1 MSNVN
6 ALADQYGA
14 IKTQIEALTAQ
25 LKEVHKDIV
34 ATGTDRIVGENFLVM
49 VNLRKN
55 TELSEKKI
63 METFG
68 VTLAEFKKMSDSCKV
83 EKDPSVVVTYESRV

>member
-1 MSNVN
+1 
-6 ALADQYGA
+6 
-14 IKTQIEALTAQ
+14 
-25 LKEVHKDIV
+25 
-34 ATGTDRIVGENFLVM
+34 M

-83 EKDPSVVVTYESRV
+83 EKDPSVVVTYESRI